1 MHNTGIRKDITRA
14 IQNAPLPSATATR
27 LIQLISQAEY
37 DLDEVL
43 EVIKTDTGMTS
54 HILRVVN
61 SAAFNLLKPVNT
73 IDRAVIY
80 IGAWEILEIGLM
92 NLSSF
97 LKDKKLTGYQA
108 EARDLWR
115 HDLRTAIAAREL
127 TRRSTMEIYP
137 ELAFTAGL
145 LHDIGKIVLSDFFS
159 LAASNQALDLE
170 QKENM
175 DFILHE
181 KNLLGIDHAEAGA
194 ELAEIWKLPGSLQA
208 AIQHHHHPSRADQ
221 IYKPLVFLIHL
232 ADILAM
238 MDGYGSG
245 VDVLQYSLDPS
256 YLQYYNFTSDEIS
269 MVQFKVEE
277 EFQKIETKIGEG

>member
-1 MHNTGIRKDITRA
+1 MSNTGIRKDITRA

-27 LIQLISQAEY
+27 LIQLISQTEY

-43 EVIKTDTGMTS
+43 AVIKMDTGMTS

-73 IDRAVIY
+73 IDRAIVY
-80 IGAWEILEIGLM
+80 IGAWEVLEIGLM

-97 LKDKKLTGYQA
+97 FRDKKLTGYQA

-127 TRRSTMEIYP
+127 TRRSSLEIYP

-145 LHDIGKIVLSDFFS
+145 LHDIGKIVLSDFFP
-159 LAASNQALDLE
+159 LAASRQASDLI
-170 QKENM
+170 QQQGA
-175 DFILHE
+175 DFIIQE
-181 KNLLGIDHAEAGA
+181 KKLLGINHAEAGA
-194 ELAEIWKLPGSLQA
+194 ELAAIWKLPGSLQA
-208 AIQHHHHPSRADQ
+208 AIHHHHHPSRADQ

-245 VDVLQYSLDPS
+245 VDILQYSLDPS
-256 YLQYYNFTSDEIS
+256 YLDYYNFSSDEIGL
-269 MVQFKVEE
+269 VQFKVEE
-277 EFQKIETKIGEG
+277 EFQKMEAKIGTG

>member
-1 MHNTGIRKDITRA
+1 
-14 IQNAPLPSATATR
+14 
-27 LIQLISQAEY
+27 
-37 DLDEVL
+37 
-43 EVIKTDTGMTS
+43 
-54 HILRVVN
+54 
-61 SAAFNLLKPVNT
+61 
-73 IDRAVIY
+73 
-80 IGAWEILEIGLM
+80 
-92 NLSSF
+92 
-97 LKDKKLTGYQA
+97 
-108 EARDLWR
+108 
-115 HDLRTAIAAREL
+115 
-127 TRRSTMEIYP
+127 
-137 ELAFTAGL
+137 
-145 LHDIGKIVLSDFFS
+145 
-159 LAASNQALDLE
+159 
-170 QKENM
+170 M

-181 KNLLGIDHAEAGA
+181 KNLLGIDHAEAGV
-194 ELAEIWKLPGSLQA
+194 ELGEIWKLPGSLQA